1 MKTMKRLTRH
11 NRLSFPFALTL
22 ALALPLVAQAQRVLT
37 LDSVRAMA
45 LTENKQLKS
54 TTLKLDVA
62 TNTRKAIRTKRLPK
76 VDAVLGYEYF
86 NREVSILNNGQK
98 SALSNLGTNAAEGI
112 GTSLNTIIT
121 DLVGRGVVSPE
132 AAQQIGAVFQNMTAP
147 LAEKADQIGGTIRDA
162 FRTDSRNMWA
172 GAVTLRQ
179 PIYMGGA
186 ITAANRMADINEQL
200 ARNEIDL
207 KTQETLYDIDH
218 TYWLVVSLRQKHR
231 LAESYL
237 ELVKKLDDDVHK
249 MIDEGVATRADGLK
263 VDVKVN
269 EAEMQLTQAENG
281 LSLSRMLLCQLCGL
295 PLNESF
301 TLADEQELSPTEVN
315 LNGNDN
321 ANVNNPSFLIPHPSS
336 SINPSSENG
345 PLTNEGTSLRPEL
358 RMLENAI
365 DISRQT
371 TKLIRAEYMPHV
383 ALTGGYLIS
392 NPNVFNGF
400 ERRFSGVWN
409 VGVLVQVP
417 VWNWF
422 EGSYKVRASQTAT
435 TIAMMD
441 LADAREKID
450 LQVSQCQFKL
460 NEAEKKLAMTQKN
473 ILSAEENLRCANVGF
488 REGVMESTDVMAA
501 QTAWQMAQTQRI
513 DAEIELRL
521 AQVNLKKALGTLR

>member
-1 MKTMKRLTRH
+1 MKIMKRLTRH
-11 NRLSFPFALTL
+11 NRLSFPFALTFALTL

-98 SALSNLGTNAAEGI
+98 SALSNLGTNAAEDI

-301 TLADEQELSPTEVN
+301 TLADEQELSPTEGESD
-315 LNGNDN
+315 LS
-321 ANVNNPSFLIPHPSS
+321 PLHPERSS
-336 SINPSSENG
+336 SPRSLPSHLS

>member
-1 MKTMKRLTRH
+1 MKDSKQH
-11 NRLSFPFALTL
+11 NLLLLALTL
-22 ALALPLVAQAQRVLT
+22 SLAFPLAVQAQRVLT

-45 LTENKQLKS
+45 LAENKQLKS
-54 TTLKLDVA
+54 TILKQDVA
-62 TNTRKAIRTKRLPK
+62 VNTRKATRTKFLPK

-98 SALSNLGTNAAEGI
+98 GALSNLGTNAVGGI
-112 GTSLNTIIT
+112 GNSLNTLVT
-121 DLVGRGVVSPE
+121 DLVGRGIVSPE
-132 AAQQIGAVFQNMTAP
+132 AAQQMGVVFQNITAP
-147 LAEKADQIGGTIRDA
+147 LAEKGDQIGGTIRDA

-172 GAVTLRQ
+172 GAITLRQ

-186 ITAANRMADINEQL
+186 ITAANRIADINEQL
-200 ARNEIDL
+200 VRNNIDL
-207 KTQETLYDIDH
+207 KTQETIYDIDH

-249 MIDEGVATRADGLK
+249 MINEGVATRADGLK

-301 TLADEQELSPTEVN
+301 TLADEESTASPTPSPQDEG
-315 LNGNDN
+315 LKMKDESI
-321 ANVNNPSFLIPHPSS
+321 NPSSLIPHPSS
-336 SINPSSENG
+336 NS
-345 PLTNEGTSLRPEL
+345 PLPLEGSGEAAVRPEI

-422 EGSYKVRASQTAT
+422 EGSYKVKASQTAT
-435 TIAMMD
+435 SIAMME
-441 LADAREKID
+441 LTDAREKIE

-460 NEAEKKLAMTQKN
+460 NEAEKKLAMAQKN

-501 QTAWQMAQTQRI
+501 QTAWQLAQTQRI

-521 AQVNLKKALGTLR
+521 AQVNLKKALGTLYNEE

>member
-1 MKTMKRLTRH
+1 MKIMKRLTRH
-11 NRLSFPFALTL
+11 NRLSFPFALTLTL

-200 ARNEIDL
+200 ARNEIAL

-301 TLADEQELSPTEVN
+301 TLADEQEQSSTEVN
-315 LNGNDN
+315 LNDN
-321 ANVNNPSFLIPHPSS
+321 ANNPSSLISH
-336 SINPSSENG
+336 PSSENG

-383 ALTGGYLIS
+383 AFTGGYLIS

>member
-1 MKTMKRLTRH
+1 MKIMKRLTRH

-147 LAEKADQIGGTIRDA
+147 LAEKANQIGGTIRDA

-186 ITAANRMADINEQL
+186 ITAANRMADINERL

-301 TLADEQELSPTEVN
+301 TLADEQEQGSTEVN
-315 LNGNDN
+315 LNDN
-321 ANVNNPSFLIPHPSS
+321 ANNPSSLISH
-336 SINPSSENG
+336 PSSENG